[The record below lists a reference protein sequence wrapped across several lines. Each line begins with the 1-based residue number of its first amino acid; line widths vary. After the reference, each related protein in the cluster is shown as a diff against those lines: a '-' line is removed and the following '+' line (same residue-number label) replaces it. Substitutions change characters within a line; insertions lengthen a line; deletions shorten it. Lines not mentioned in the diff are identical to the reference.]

1 MTTKEL
7 LRKGTALA
15 HQGKYSAATEYFQ
28 EIVCGD
34 ETNVDAWKGLEEA
47 YYKLGKFDKARECA
61 EKVRQLTLVLPTKV
75 QNPAQSNKTATS
87 GGTSSQPSKTSDA
100 QKDKR
105 WTKALIVANVFYLVS
120 IITSIIAY
128 IFASRYIDWFPVGI
142 ITVCGLLEFIIVGI
156 TPSIYDDLLKGF
168 EESRLK
174 VYYTIAT
181 LVCTALFTSFV
192 IIIVD
197 GLSREIKEKNRVKC
211 YREELDQE
219 KKEKIQ
225 AVERAKHSEQKQK
238 KLFWGLCFGMAQN
251 EVDSVLNNELPI
263 YIYISTTD
271 SERVSVDTAFFHG
284 ELYKVELSS
293 RASLKDLLLQD
304 TGYQKYRMDFFSIFH
319 SDGDSMFIKD
329 NLMVESRLGGYYN
342 TLSYINAPIL
352 LAIEE
357 EENKA
362 RHHIRIADS
371 IRQDSIRQETLR
383 QRDIERRS
391 KLRLDSINKARF
403 ERTR

>member
-1 MTTKEL
+1 MTIKEL
-7 LRKGTALA
+7 LRKGKALA

-28 EIVCGD
+28 EIVCND
-34 ETNVDAWKGLEEA
+34 ESNLDAWKELEEA
-47 YYKLGKFDKARECA
+47 YRKLGKFDKARECA
-61 EKVRQLTLVLPTKV
+61 EKVRQLTLVMPTKV
-75 QNPAQSNKTATS
+75 QNPAQSNKTETS
-87 GGTSSQPSKTSDA
+87 GGTSSQPSKSSDA
-100 QKDKR
+100 QKNKR

-120 IITSIIAY
+120 IITSVIAD

-197 GLSREIKEKNRVKC
+197 GLSREIKEKNRLKC

-238 KLFWGLCFGMAQN
+238 NSRSHKKTSRFCFCSAYTTHGSPFRSRSIVTRQAR
-251 EVDSVLNNELPI
+251 
-263 YIYISTTD
+263 TD
-271 SERVSVDTAFFHG
+271 S
-284 ELYKVELSS
+284 
-293 RASLKDLLLQD
+293 
-304 TGYQKYRMDFFSIFH
+304 
-319 SDGDSMFIKD
+319 
-329 NLMVESRLGGYYN
+329 
-342 TLSYINAPIL
+342 
-352 LAIEE
+352 LA
-357 EENKA
+357 
-362 RHHIRIADS
+362 
-371 IRQDSIRQETLR
+371 
-383 QRDIERRS
+383 
-391 KLRLDSINKARF
+391 
-403 ERTR
+403 